1 MDDSERD
8 GAPQGDGDAW
18 RPRIRGPLSAIP
30 PEAMGR
36 FIAAES
42 RLYPTALTDV
52 DAYQRATSLVG
63 LVARELRSDMDV
75 DGVLGRRAEL
85 AGRLETL
92 AAQAGLSLQ
101 GLPAEAVV
109 DAASALR
116 CRELEA
122 AGGLLE
128 PDVP

>member
-1 MDDSERD
+1 M
-8 GAPQGDGDAW
+8 A
-18 RPRIRGPLSAIP
+18 
-30 PEAMGR
+30 R

-63 LVARELRSDMDV
+63 LVARELRSDIDV

-85 AGRLETL
+85 VGRLETL